1 MNEKF
6 EDQDALR
13 QRLRQADPAANVE
26 TLNGAVVAR
35 AALSKSAS
43 SPAGWRSLRNFFS
56 GAGVLTASV
65 AVLALAVGLQQ
76 QPLIKLG
83 TTNVGGGAEASS
95 DRAMFY
101 NPVTYE
107 YVAGPGLSNQGGR
120 GGVYQLEL
128 SGDPRERL
136 AQLAARFGVVGDI
149 TRDEWSSAETP
160 SFSISND
167 NKYLSIYWGGTGGW
181 SFSSWSDSP
190 GCVVEYDPGLVEDM
204 EPSEGATPAEPK
216 PDSSGSNSGS
226 GTSSGG
232 SEESPDKVDSE
243 RGFCDWVL
251 EPTPELIPSNAEI
264 TRQALDLFAATG
276 LDVSASDLRI
286 YRDEWGASASASLRV
301 DGQATAIEWYVGWNS
316 VGEVSYAAGHSV
328 VATYRGDFRTISPVA
343 AVERL
348 GDWRWYGSVA
358 SEIYER
364 YYGGG
369 LERGVVSSPTQSAPT
384 EVDAG
389 TTDSAQTDSSGEPE
403 DLPTEEVAPAEEKP
417 EPTADIMPV
426 YPEGEMQ
433 VVTLTVDSSEPVLL
447 TIYDAAGGAWLV
459 PGYLMFNS
467 EGYFDAVIALED
479 GVIELPEPI
488 EYDILPLPADLGRD
502 NMIDE

>member
-26 TLNGAVVAR
+26 TLNGGVVAR

-43 SPAGWRSLRNFFS
+43 SPSGWRSRRNFFS

-83 TTNVGGGAEASS
+83 TNYAGGGAEASS
-95 DRAMFY
+95 DRAMIY

-136 AQLAARFGVVGDI
+136 AQLAARFGVVGEI
-149 TRDEWSSAETP
+149 TRDEWSSAATP
-160 SFSISND
+160 SFSISNE

-190 GCVVEYDPGLVEDM
+190 GCVVEYDQGEV
-204 EPSEGATPAEPK
+204 EPSEPREGETPTEPA
-216 PDSSGSNSGS
+216 PDSTGGAGGGTGS
-226 GTSSGG
+226 GGTES
-232 SEESPDKVDSE
+232 SPDKVDPD
-243 RGFCDWVL
+243 RGVCDWVL

-264 TRQALDLFAATG
+264 TRQALDLFSATG
-276 LDVSASDLRI
+276 LEVSASNLRI

-301 DGQATAIEWYVGWNS
+301 DGQATGIEWYVGWNS

-369 LERGVVSSPTQSAPT
+369 LERGVVSDRAQSAPT
-384 EVDAG
+384 DMDAG
-389 TTDSAQTDSSGEPE
+389 TTDSAQTDSTGEPE
-403 DLPTEEVAPAEEKP
+403 VLPTEDSAPSEDKP

-447 TIYDAAGGAWLV
+447 TIYDASGGAWLV

-488 EYDILPLPADLGRD
+488 EFDIMPLPADLGRD